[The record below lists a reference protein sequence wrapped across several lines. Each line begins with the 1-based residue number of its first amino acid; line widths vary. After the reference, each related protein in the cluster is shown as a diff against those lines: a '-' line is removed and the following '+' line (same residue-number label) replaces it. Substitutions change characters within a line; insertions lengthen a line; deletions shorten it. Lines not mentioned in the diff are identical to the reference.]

1 VHVHVCIFVYVS
13 TRICICIQI
22 KCRANALHWIKYTDT
37 LLFLV
42 CSNAG
47 LENDKKHWMKECERL
62 KQDLCQANRE
72 VEALQAHLD
81 AVENTDEK
89 VNILN
94 NSVTYHAVVCHI
106 IE

>member
-1 VHVHVCIFVYVS
+1 MHLYSDLLSRKCI
-13 TRICICIQI
+13 
-22 KCRANALHWIKYTDT
+22 AWIKYTDT
-37 LLFLV
+37 LPFSV

-47 LENDKKHWMKECERL
+47 LENDKKHWMKECECL
-62 KQDLCQANRE
+62 KQNLCQANRE
-72 VEALQAHLD
+72 VEALQARLD

-94 NSVTYHAVVCHI
+94 NSVTYYAVCHI